1 MAPRTLKAPRPSF
14 SPASPSSATAHA
26 SAEAPAVD
34 RSPSRSSRQ
43 PSLLVRQSRPRDV
56 SELLRISRTIYGTR
70 GSWKPEELHLHQKI
84 FPEGQFVAVDSLT
97 RRVLGMAISLV
108 VEADRYPLEVPWR
121 VITGNGRLSTHT
133 RSGETLYA
141 AGVAVDPRARG
152 RGIGS
157 ALYRAREALL
167 QELGLARI
175 RAGARI
181 PGYGAVMDQMSPEAY
196 VEEVVAG
203 LRQDPTLSFQLSQG
217 FRVLAVAPGYLRTDR
232 ASRGFAAVVEWR
244 PGA

>member
-1 MAPRTLKAPRPSF
+1 MAPRTLNAPHPSLPPAIPAAATSRP
-14 SPASPSSATAHA
+14 
-26 SAEAPAVD
+26 SAEAPATL
-34 RSPSRSSRQ
+34 PSR
-43 PSLLVRQSRPRDV
+43 PSPLLVRRSRPRDV

-70 GSWKPEELHLHQKI
+70 GSWKPEELHLHQKV
-84 FPEGQFVAVDSLT
+84 FPEGQFVAVDSVT
-97 RRVLGMAISLV
+97 GRVLGMAVSLV

-141 AGVAVDPRARG
+141 AGVAVDPKARG

-167 QELGLARI
+167 QELGLLRI

-181 PGYGAVMDQMSPEAY
+181 PGYGLVADQMSPEAY
-196 VEEVVAG
+196 VEEVIRG
-203 LRQDPTLSFQLSQG
+203 GRQDPTLSFQLAQG
-217 FRVLAVAPGYLRTDR
+217 FRVLGVAPGYLRTDR

-244 PGA
+244 PAA